1 MSLCRSVDRSGSSV
15 ELSRHVVVSISL
27 NLSSFIYPPL
37 VLDVTNLSLDIGT
50 QYMVFSFPDVT
61 MTMVLPVCESLMLA
75 FYQSD
80 LFDIFIE
87 PVLVTLGFEPECF
100 FAGIRQ
106 SSFDIKAVLT
116 NCFDV
121 CKGNTPFHMHQDV

>member
-15 ELSRHVVVSISL
+15 EFSRHVVVSISL
-27 NLSSFIYPPL
+27 NLSSFINPPL

-61 MTMVLPVCESLMLA
+61 MTMVLPVCEGMTLA
-75 FYQSD
+75 FYQSFD
-80 LFDIFIE
+80 LFVIFIE

-100 FAGIRQ
+100 FAGIHQ
-106 SSFDIKAVLT
+106 SSFDMGPVFFYRKIIVW
-116 NCFDV
+116 FREQ
-121 CKGNTPFHMHQDV
+121 PFL